1 LLLSNSD
8 TFQKTKLRESYW
20 ENIKEEFNEAS
31 LLYLILFEENYKVRL
46 SVSKAIASILDGLQ
60 NEKITLH
67 MDEKSKESKIEAGK
81 ENSHQFC
88 QIFRNLASVVLVTLL
103 VEEDESFFNHLL
115 RVTFLFDPK
124 FIFILVN
131 RHFSLKSNL

>member
-1 LLLSNSD
+1 
-8 TFQKTKLRESYW
+8 
-20 ENIKEEFNEAS
+20 
-31 LLYLILFEENYKVRL
+31 VRL